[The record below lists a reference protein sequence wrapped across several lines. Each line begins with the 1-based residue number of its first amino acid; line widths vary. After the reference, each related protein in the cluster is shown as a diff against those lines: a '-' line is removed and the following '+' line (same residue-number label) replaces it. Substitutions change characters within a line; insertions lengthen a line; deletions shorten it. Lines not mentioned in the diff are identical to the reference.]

1 MQKRLLY
8 LFRYWITL
16 MAIFIVEKPLFMLYA
31 SNQNGTLS
39 LRDYVDVMYHA
50 LPVDLSCAGY
60 FLVIPLLLII
70 LSIWWNNLPLRA
82 IMRVYNIVLAI
93 ALALAFVSDAAL
105 YPFWGFKLDSSV
117 FFYLK
122 SPQEAMASV
131 SIWFVL
137 VAVLLIS
144 LLVWVITKLLNSTYC
159 KLNKVKRLFPVTM
172 FFVLLIAP
180 LFLSMRGGLKESTMN
195 IGKVYYSTN
204 QFLNHSAVN
213 PVFSVLS
220 SISKSDDYSQ
230 QYNYFEEQ
238 ERALL
243 FNGLYSTTDSD
254 TPKLLKTSCPN
265 ILIILMEGFGGDFLS
280 SISGLQNVAPNL
292 DSLATQ
298 GVFFS
303 NCYAGSFRT
312 DRGIVCA
319 LNGHPGLP
327 SESIMKM
334 PNKSRNLPSLAK
346 KFVEMGYST
355 DFFYGGDINFTNMK
369 SYLWS
374 NGYQSITA
382 DTDFSAAERQ
392 TNAWGVNDDI
402 TFSALLEKLKNSE
415 DSLWHTTFLT
425 LSSHEPFQV
434 PSNRFEDDIC
444 NSFAYTD
451 SCIGALLDSL
461 KQTALWEDL
470 LLVLMPDHGFCYPR
484 TGFKSAPHVHH
495 IPVIWIGGAVKQPV
509 KIDKLMN
516 QTDVAATLLAQM
528 DIDHSDFLFSRN
540 VLSEQYKD
548 QFAFYTFV
556 DGFCYIDSTGATL
569 YDNAAGKVL
578 ENMGNGTVE
587 QNLNREN
594 RGKAILQTLY
604 DDLEAR

>member
-1 MQKRLLY
+1 
-8 LFRYWITL
+8 

-31 SNQNGTLS
+31 SGQKGTLS

-50 LPVDLSCAGY
+50 LPVDLSCAAY
-60 FLVIPLLLII
+60 FLIIPLLLII
-70 LSIWWNNLPLRA
+70 VSIWWNNLPLRN

-131 SIWFVL
+131 SVWFVL

-144 LLVWVITKLLNSTYC
+144 LLVWIITKLLNNTYC
-159 KLNKVKRLFPVTM
+159 KPNKVKRVFPVTLL
-172 FFVLLIAP
+172 FVLLMAP

-230 QYNYFEEQ
+230 QYNYFDEH
-238 ERALL
+238 ERELL

-254 TPKLLKTSCPN
+254 TPKLLNTERPN
-265 ILIILMEGFGGDFLS
+265 LLIILMEGFGGDFLS
-280 SISGLQNVAPNL
+280 SISGLQDVAPNL
-292 DSLATQ
+292 DSLAAQ

-355 DFFYGGDINFTNMK
+355 DFFYGGDINFTNMQ

-402 TFSALLEKLKNSE
+402 TFSALLEKLKHRE

-425 LSSHEPFQV
+425 LSSHEPFKV

-451 SCIGALLDSL
+451 SCIGAFVDSL
-461 KQTALWEDL
+461 KQTALWENT

-484 TGFKSAPHVHH
+484 TGFKSAPHAHH
-495 IPVIWIGGAVKQPV
+495 IPVIWTGGAVKQPV

-569 YDNAAGKVL
+569 YDNAAGKVQ
-578 ENMGNGTVE
+578 ENMGNGTAE

-604 DDLEAR
+604 DDLDAR

>member
-70 LSIWWNNLPLRA
+70 LSIWWSNLPLRA

-254 TPKLLKTSCPN
+254 TPKLLKTSRPN

-280 SISGLQNVAPNL
+280 SISGLQDVAPNL

-355 DFFYGGDINFTNMK
+355 DFFYGGDINFTNMQ

-451 SCIGALLDSL
+451 SCIGAFVDSL

>member
-1 MQKRLLY
+1 MYKRLLY

-31 SNQNGTLS
+31 SNQKGTLS
-39 LRDYVDVMYHA
+39 LRDYLDVMYHA

-60 FLVIPLLLII
+60 FVVIPLLLII
-70 LSIWWNNLPLRA
+70 VSIWWNNFPLRA
-82 IMRVYNIVLAI
+82 IMRFYNIVLAI

-144 LLVWVITKLLNSTYC
+144 LLVWVITKLLNNTYC
-159 KLNKVKRLFPVTM
+159 KPNKVVRVVPVTL
-172 FFVLLIAP
+172 FFVLLMAP

-230 QYNYFEEQ
+230 QYNYFAEEK
-238 ERALL
+238 RAELADSL
-243 FNGLYSTTDSD
+243 FNVSDSETLQLLNTDR
-254 TPKLLKTSCPN
+254 PN
-265 ILIILMEGFGGDFLS
+265 ILIVLMEGFGGDFLS
-280 SISGLQNVAPNL
+280 SISGLQDVAPNL
-292 DSLATQ
+292 DSLAMQ

-355 DFFYGGDINFTNMK
+355 DFFYGGDINFTNMQ

-402 TFSALLEKLKNSE
+402 TFSALLEKLKHRE

-451 SCIGALLDSL
+451 SCIGAFVDSL
-461 KQTALWEDL
+461 KQTALWENT

-495 IPVIWIGGAVKQPV
+495 IPVIWTGGAVKQPI

-516 QTDVAATLLAQM
+516 QADVAATLLAQM
-528 DIDHSDFLFSRN
+528 NIDHSDFLFSRN
-540 VLSEQYKD
+540 VLSDGYD
-548 QFAFYTFV
+548 DRFAFYTFV
-556 DGFCYIDSTGATL
+556 NGFCYIDSTGTTI
-569 YDNAAGKVL
+569 YDHTSGKVMQ
-578 ENMGNGTVE
+578 NIGGNE
-587 QNLNREN
+587 QTAVRREE

-604 DDLEAR
+604 DDLDAR

>member
-1 MQKRLLY
+1 MYKRLLY

-31 SNQNGTLS
+31 SNQKGTLS
-39 LRDYVDVMYHA
+39 LRDYLDVMCHA
-50 LPVDLSCAGY
+50 LPIDLSCAGY
-60 FLVIPLLLII
+60 FVVIPLLLII
-70 LSIWWNNLPLRA
+70 VSIWWNNFPLRA
-82 IMRVYNIVLAI
+82 IMRFYNIVLAI

-144 LLVWVITKLLNSTYC
+144 LLVWVITKLLNNTYC
-159 KLNKVKRLFPVTM
+159 KPNKVVRVVPVTL
-172 FFVLLIAP
+172 FFVLLMAP

-230 QYNYFEEQ
+230 QYNYFTEEK
-238 ERALL
+238 RAELADSL
-243 FNGLYSTTDSD
+243 FNVSDSETLQLLNTDR
-254 TPKLLKTSCPN
+254 PN
-265 ILIILMEGFGGDFLS
+265 ILIVLMEGFGGDFLS
-280 SISGLQNVAPNL
+280 SISGLQDVAPNL
-292 DSLATQ
+292 DSLAMQ

-355 DFFYGGDINFTNMK
+355 DFFYGGDINFTNMQ

-402 TFSALLEKLKNSE
+402 TFSALLEKLKHRE

-451 SCIGALLDSL
+451 SCIGAFVDSL
-461 KQTALWEDL
+461 KQTALWENT

-495 IPVIWIGGAVKQPV
+495 IPVIWTGGAVKQPI

-516 QTDVAATLLAQM
+516 QADVAATLLAQM
-528 DIDHSDFLFSRN
+528 NIDHSDFLFSRN
-540 VLSEQYKD
+540 VLSDGYD
-548 QFAFYTFV
+548 DRFAFYTFV
-556 DGFCYIDSTGATL
+556 NGFCYIDSTGTTI
-569 YDNAAGKVL
+569 YDHTAGKVMQ
-578 ENMGNGTVE
+578 NIGGNE
-587 QNLNREN
+587 QTAVRREE

-604 DDLEAR
+604 DDLDAR

>member
-31 SNQNGTLS
+31 SGQKGTLS

-50 LPVDLSCAGY
+50 LPVDLSCAAY
-60 FLVIPLLLII
+60 FLIIPLLLII
-70 LSIWWNNLPLRA
+70 VSIWWNNLPLRN
-82 IMRVYNIVLAI
+82 IMRFYNIALAI

-131 SIWFVL
+131 SVWFVL

-144 LLVWVITKLLNSTYC
+144 LLVWIITKLLNNTYC
-159 KLNKVKRLFPVTM
+159 KPNKVKRVFPVTLL
-172 FFVLLIAP
+172 FVLLMAP

-230 QYNYFEEQ
+230 QYNYFDEH
-238 ERALL
+238 EREHL
-243 FNGLYSTTDSD
+243 FNGLYTTTDSD
-254 TPKLLKTSCPN
+254 TPKLLNTERPN
-265 ILIILMEGFGGDFLS
+265 VLIILMEGFGGDFLS
-280 SISGLQNVAPNL
+280 SISGLQDVAPNL
-292 DSLATQ
+292 DSLAAQ

-355 DFFYGGDINFTNMK
+355 DFFYGGDINFTNMQ

-382 DTDFSAAERQ
+382 DTDFSVAERQ

-402 TFSALLEKLKNSE
+402 TFSALLEKLKNRE

-425 LSSHEPFQV
+425 LSSHEPFKV

-451 SCIGALLDSL
+451 SCIGAFVDSL
-461 KQTALWEDL
+461 KQTALWENT

-484 TGFKSAPHVHH
+484 TGFKSAPHAHH
-495 IPVIWIGGAVKQPV
+495 IPVIWTGGAVKQPV

-516 QTDVAATLLAQM
+516 QTDMAATLLAQM
-528 DIDHSDFLFSRN
+528 KIDFSDFLFSRN
-540 VLSEQYKD
+540 VLSEQYND

-569 YDNAAGKVL
+569 YDNAAGKVQ
-578 ENMGNGTVE
+578 ENMGNGTAE

-604 DDLEAR
+604 DDLDAR

>member
-31 SNQNGTLS
+31 SGQKGTLS

-50 LPVDLSCAGY
+50 LPVDLSCAAY
-60 FLVIPLLLII
+60 FLIIPLLLII
-70 LSIWWNNLPLRA
+70 VSIWWNNLPLRN
-82 IMRVYNIVLAI
+82 IMRFYNIALAI

-131 SIWFVL
+131 SVWFVL

-144 LLVWVITKLLNSTYC
+144 LLVWIITKLLNNTYC
-159 KLNKVKRLFPVTM
+159 KPNKVKRVFPVTLL
-172 FFVLLIAP
+172 FVLLMAP

-230 QYNYFEEQ
+230 QYNYFDEQ
-238 ERALL
+238 ERELL
-243 FNGLYSTTDSD
+243 FNGLYSTTGSD
-254 TPKLLKTSCPN
+254 TPKLLNTERPN
-265 ILIILMEGFGGDFLS
+265 VLIILMEGFGGDFLS
-280 SISGLQNVAPNL
+280 SISGLQDVAPNL
-292 DSLATQ
+292 DSLAAQ

-355 DFFYGGDINFTNMK
+355 DFFYGGDINFTNMQ

-382 DTDFSAAERQ
+382 DTDFSVAERQ

-402 TFSALLEKLKNSE
+402 TFSALLEKLKNRE

-425 LSSHEPFQV
+425 LSSHEPFKV

-451 SCIGALLDSL
+451 SCIGAFVDSL
-461 KQTALWEDL
+461 KQTALWENT

-484 TGFKSAPHVHH
+484 TGFKSAPHAHH
-495 IPVIWIGGAVKQPV
+495 IPVIWTGGAVKQPV

-516 QTDVAATLLAQM
+516 QTDMAATLLAQM
-528 DIDHSDFLFSRN
+528 KIDFSDFLFSRN
-540 VLSEQYKD
+540 VLSEQYND

-569 YDNAAGKVL
+569 YDNAAGKVQ

-604 DDLEAR
+604 DDLDAR

>member
-1 MQKRLLY
+1 MYKRLLY

-31 SNQNGTLS
+31 SNQKGTLS
-39 LRDYVDVMYHA
+39 LRDYLDVMYHA

-60 FLVIPLLLII
+60 FVVIPLLLII
-70 LSIWWNNLPLRA
+70 VSIWWNNFPLRA
-82 IMRVYNIVLAI
+82 IMRFYNIVLAI

-144 LLVWVITKLLNSTYC
+144 LLVWVITKLLNNTYC
-159 KLNKVKRLFPVTM
+159 KPNKVVRVVPVTL
-172 FFVLLIAP
+172 FFVLLMAP

-220 SISKSDDYSQ
+220 SISKSDDFSE
-230 QYNYFEEQ
+230 QYNYFAEEK
-238 ERALL
+238 RAELADSL
-243 FNGLYSTTDSD
+243 FNVSDSETLQLLNTDR
-254 TPKLLKTSCPN
+254 PN
-265 ILIILMEGFGGDFLS
+265 ILIVLMEGFGGDFLS
-280 SISGLQNVAPNL
+280 SISGLQDVAPNL
-292 DSLATQ
+292 DSLAMQ

-327 SESIMKM
+327 SESIKKM

-355 DFFYGGDINFTNMK
+355 DFFYGGDINFTNMQ

-402 TFSALLEKLKNSE
+402 TFSALLEKLKHRE

-451 SCIGALLDSL
+451 SCIGAFVDSL
-461 KQTALWEDL
+461 KQTALWENT

-495 IPVIWIGGAVKQPV
+495 IPVIWTGGAVKQPI

-516 QTDVAATLLAQM
+516 QADVAATLLAQM
-528 DIDHSDFLFSRN
+528 NIDHSDFLFSRN
-540 VLSEQYKD
+540 VLSDGYD
-548 QFAFYTFV
+548 DRFAFYTFV
-556 DGFCYIDSTGATL
+556 NGFCYIDSTGTTI
-569 YDNAAGKVL
+569 YDHTAGKVMQ
-578 ENMGNGTVE
+578 NIGGNE
-587 QNLNREN
+587 QTAVRREE

-604 DDLEAR
+604 DDLDAR

>member
-131 SIWFVL
+131 SVWFVL

-144 LLVWVITKLLNSTYC
+144 LLVWVITKLLNRTYC

-254 TPKLLKTSCPN
+254 TPKLLKTSRPN
-265 ILIILMEGFGGDFLS
+265 LLIILMEGFGGDFLS
-280 SISGLQNVAPNL
+280 SISGLQDVAPNL

-355 DFFYGGDINFTNMK
+355 DFFYGGDINFTNMQ

-402 TFSALLEKLKNSE
+402 TFSALLEKLKNCE

-451 SCIGALLDSL
+451 SCIGAFVDSL

-495 IPVIWIGGAVKQPV
+495 IPVIWTGGAVKQPV

-569 YDNAAGKVL
+569 YDNAAGKVM

>member
-1 MQKRLLY
+1 M
-8 LFRYWITL
+8 
-16 MAIFIVEKPLFMLYA
+16 
-31 SNQNGTLS
+31 
-39 LRDYVDVMYHA
+39 
-50 LPVDLSCAGY
+50 
-60 FLVIPLLLII
+60 
-70 LSIWWNNLPLRA
+70 
-82 IMRVYNIVLAI
+82 
-93 ALALAFVSDAAL
+93 
-105 YPFWGFKLDSSV
+105 
-117 FFYLK
+117 
-122 SPQEAMASV
+122 
-131 SIWFVL
+131 
-137 VAVLLIS
+137 
-144 LLVWVITKLLNSTYC
+144 
-159 KLNKVKRLFPVTM
+159 
-172 FFVLLIAP
+172 AP

-230 QYNYFEEQ
+230 QYNYFDEH
-238 ERALL
+238 EREHL
-243 FNGLYSTTDSD
+243 FNGLYTTTDSD
-254 TPKLLKTSCPN
+254 TPKLLNTERPN
-265 ILIILMEGFGGDFLS
+265 VLIILMEGFGGDFLS
-280 SISGLQNVAPNL
+280 SISGLQDVAPNL
-292 DSLATQ
+292 DSLAAQ

-355 DFFYGGDINFTNMK
+355 DFFYGGDINFTNMQ

-382 DTDFSAAERQ
+382 DTDFSVAERQ

-402 TFSALLEKLKNSE
+402 TFSALLEKLKNRE

-425 LSSHEPFQV
+425 LSSHEPFKV

-451 SCIGALLDSL
+451 SCIGAFVDSL
-461 KQTALWEDL
+461 KQTALWENT

-484 TGFKSAPHVHH
+484 TGFKSAPHAHH
-495 IPVIWIGGAVKQPV
+495 IPVIWTGGAVKQPV

-516 QTDVAATLLAQM
+516 QTDMAATLLAQM
-528 DIDHSDFLFSRN
+528 KIDFSDFLFSRN
-540 VLSEQYKD
+540 VLSEQYND

-569 YDNAAGKVL
+569 YDNAAGKVQ
-578 ENMGNGTVE
+578 ENMGNGTAE
-587 QNLNREN
+587 QNLNRES

-604 DDLEAR
+604 DDLDAR

>member
-31 SNQNGTLS
+31 SGQKGTLS

-50 LPVDLSCAGY
+50 LPVDLSCAAY
-60 FLVIPLLLII
+60 FLIIPLLLII
-70 LSIWWNNLPLRA
+70 VSIWWNNLPLRN
-82 IMRVYNIVLAI
+82 IMRFYNIALAI

-131 SIWFVL
+131 SVWFVL

-144 LLVWVITKLLNSTYC
+144 LLVWIITKLLNNTYC
-159 KLNKVKRLFPVTM
+159 KPNKVKRVFPVTLL
-172 FFVLLIAP
+172 FVLLMAP

-230 QYNYFEEQ
+230 QYNYFDEQ
-238 ERALL
+238 ERELL
-243 FNGLYSTTDSD
+243 FNGLYSTTGSD
-254 TPKLLKTSCPN
+254 TPILLNTERPN
-265 ILIILMEGFGGDFLS
+265 VLIILMEGFGGDFLS
-280 SISGLQNVAPNL
+280 SISGLQDVAPNL
-292 DSLATQ
+292 DSLAAQ

-355 DFFYGGDINFTNMK
+355 DFFYGGDINFTNMQ

-382 DTDFSAAERQ
+382 DTDFSVAERQ

-402 TFSALLEKLKNSE
+402 TFSALLEKLKNRE

-425 LSSHEPFQV
+425 LSSHEPFKV

-451 SCIGALLDSL
+451 SCIGAFVDSL
-461 KQTALWEDL
+461 KQTALWENT

-484 TGFKSAPHVHH
+484 TGFKSAPHAHH
-495 IPVIWIGGAVKQPV
+495 IPVIWTGGAVKQPV

-516 QTDVAATLLAQM
+516 QTDMAATLLAQM
-528 DIDHSDFLFSRN
+528 KIDFSDFLFSRN
-540 VLSEQYKD
+540 VLSEQYND

-569 YDNAAGKVL
+569 YDNAAGKVQ
-578 ENMGNGTVE
+578 ENMGNGTAE

-604 DDLEAR
+604 DDLDAR

>member
-1 MQKRLLY
+1 MYKRLLY

-31 SNQNGTLS
+31 SNQKGTLS
-39 LRDYVDVMYHA
+39 LRDYLDVMYHA

-60 FLVIPLLLII
+60 FVVIPLLLII
-70 LSIWWNNLPLRA
+70 VSIWWNNFPLRA
-82 IMRVYNIVLAI
+82 IMRFYNIVLAI

-144 LLVWVITKLLNSTYC
+144 LLVWVITKLLNNTYC
-159 KLNKVKRLFPVTM
+159 KPNKVVRVVPVTL
-172 FFVLLIAP
+172 FFVLLMAP

-220 SISKSDDYSQ
+220 SISKSDDFSE
-230 QYNYFEEQ
+230 QYNYFAEEK
-238 ERALL
+238 RAELADSL
-243 FNGLYSTTDSD
+243 FNVSDSETLQLLNTDR
-254 TPKLLKTSCPN
+254 PN
-265 ILIILMEGFGGDFLS
+265 ILIVLMEGFGGDFLS
-280 SISGLQNVAPNL
+280 SISGLQDVAPNL
-292 DSLATQ
+292 DSLAMQ

-355 DFFYGGDINFTNMK
+355 DFFYGGDINFTNMQ

-402 TFSALLEKLKNSE
+402 TFSALLEKLKHRE

-451 SCIGALLDSL
+451 SCIGAFVDSL
-461 KQTALWEDL
+461 KQTALWENT

-495 IPVIWIGGAVKQPV
+495 IPVIWTGGAVKQPI

-528 DIDHSDFLFSRN
+528 NIDHSDFLFSRN
-540 VLSEQYKD
+540 VLSDGYD
-548 QFAFYTFV
+548 DRFAFYTFV
-556 DGFCYIDSTGATL
+556 NGFCYIDSTGTTI
-569 YDNAAGKVL
+569 YDHTSGKVMQ
-578 ENMGNGTVE
+578 NIGGNE
-587 QNLNREN
+587 QTAVRREE

-604 DDLEAR
+604 DDLDAR

>member
-1 MQKRLLY
+1 
-8 LFRYWITL
+8 

-238 ERALL
+238 ERSLL

-254 TPKLLKTSCPN
+254 TPKLLKTSRPN
-265 ILIILMEGFGGDFLS
+265 VLIILMEGFGGDFLS
-280 SISGLQNVAPNL
+280 SISGLQDVAPNL
-292 DSLATQ
+292 DSLAAQ

-355 DFFYGGDINFTNMK
+355 DFFYGGDINFTNMQ

-451 SCIGALLDSL
+451 SCIGAFVDSL

-495 IPVIWIGGAVKQPV
+495 IPVIWTGGAVKQPV

-556 DGFCYIDSTGATL
+556 DGFCYIDSTGAIL

>member
-50 LPVDLSCAGY
+50 LPVDLSCAAY

-131 SIWFVL
+131 SVWFVL

-254 TPKLLKTSCPN
+254 TPKLLKTSRPN
-265 ILIILMEGFGGDFLS
+265 VLIILMEGFGGDFLS
-280 SISGLQNVAPNL
+280 SISGLQDVAPNL

-355 DFFYGGDINFTNMK
+355 DFFYGGDINFTNMQ

-451 SCIGALLDSL
+451 SCIGAFVDSL
-461 KQTALWEDL
+461 KETALWEDL

-495 IPVIWIGGAVKQPV
+495 IPVIWTGGAVKQPV

>member
-1 MQKRLLY
+1 
-8 LFRYWITL
+8 

-39 LRDYVDVMYHA
+39 LCDYVDVMYHA

-93 ALALAFVSDAAL
+93 ALALAFVSDAVL

-131 SIWFVL
+131 SVWFVL

-159 KLNKVKRLFPVTM
+159 KLNKVKRLFPVTL

-254 TPKLLKTSCPN
+254 TPRLLKTSRPN
-265 ILIILMEGFGGDFLS
+265 LLIILMEGFGGDFLS
-280 SISGLQNVAPNL
+280 SISGLQDVAPNL

-355 DFFYGGDINFTNMK
+355 DFFYGGDINFTNMQ

-402 TFSALLEKLKNSE
+402 TFSALLEKLKHRE

-451 SCIGALLDSL
+451 SCIGAFVDSL

-495 IPVIWIGGAVKQPV
+495 IPVIWTGGAVKQPV

>member
-1 MQKRLLY
+1 MYKRLLY

-31 SNQNGTLS
+31 SNQKGTLS
-39 LRDYVDVMYHA
+39 LRDYLDVMYHA

-60 FLVIPLLLII
+60 FVVIPLLLII
-70 LSIWWNNLPLRA
+70 LSIWWNNFPLRA
-82 IMRVYNIVLAI
+82 IMRFYNIVLAI

-159 KLNKVKRLFPVTM
+159 KLNKVKRLFPVTL
-172 FFVLLIAP
+172 FFVLLMAP

-220 SISKSDDYSQ
+220 SISKSDDFSQ
-230 QYNYFEEQ
+230 QYNYFAEEK
-238 ERALL
+238 RAELADSL
-243 FNGLYSTTDSD
+243 FNVSDSETLQLLNTDR
-254 TPKLLKTSCPN
+254 PN
-265 ILIILMEGFGGDFLS
+265 ILIVLMEGFGGDFLS
-280 SISGLQNVAPNL
+280 SISGLQDVAPNL
-292 DSLATQ
+292 DSLAMQ

-355 DFFYGGDINFTNMK
+355 DFFYGGDINFTNMQ

-402 TFSALLEKLKNSE
+402 TFSALLEKLKHRE

-451 SCIGALLDSL
+451 SCIGAFVDSL
-461 KQTALWEDL
+461 KQTALWENT

-495 IPVIWIGGAVKQPV
+495 IPVIWTGGAVKQPI

-528 DIDHSDFLFSRN
+528 NIDHSDFLFSRN
-540 VLSEQYKD
+540 VLSDGYD
-548 QFAFYTFV
+548 DRFAFYTFV
-556 DGFCYIDSTGATL
+556 NGFCYIDSTGTTI
-569 YDNAAGKVL
+569 YDHTAGKVMQ
-578 ENMGNGTVE
+578 NIGGNE
-587 QNLNREN
+587 QTAVRREE

-604 DDLEAR
+604 DDLDAR

>member
-1 MQKRLLY
+1 MYKRLLY

-31 SNQNGTLS
+31 SNQKGTLS
-39 LRDYVDVMYHA
+39 LRDYLDVMYHA

-60 FLVIPLLLII
+60 FVVIPLLLII
-70 LSIWWNNLPLRA
+70 VSIWWNNFPLRA
-82 IMRVYNIVLAI
+82 IMRFYNIVLAI

-144 LLVWVITKLLNSTYC
+144 LLVWVITKLLNNTYC
-159 KLNKVKRLFPVTM
+159 KPNKVVRVVPVTL
-172 FFVLLIAP
+172 FFVLLMAP

-220 SISKSDDYSQ
+220 SISKSDDFSQ
-230 QYNYFEEQ
+230 QYNYFAEEK
-238 ERALL
+238 RAELADSL
-243 FNGLYSTTDSD
+243 FNVSDSETLQLLNTDR
-254 TPKLLKTSCPN
+254 PN
-265 ILIILMEGFGGDFLS
+265 ILIVLMEGFGGDFLS
-280 SISGLQNVAPNL
+280 SISGLQDVAPNL
-292 DSLATQ
+292 DSLAMQ

-355 DFFYGGDINFTNMK
+355 DFFYGGDINFTNMQ

-382 DTDFSAAERQ
+382 DTDFSVAERQ

-402 TFSALLEKLKNSE
+402 TFSALLEKLKHRE

-451 SCIGALLDSL
+451 SCIGAFVDSL
-461 KQTALWEDL
+461 KQTALWENT

-495 IPVIWIGGAVKQPV
+495 IPVIWTGGAVKQPI

-528 DIDHSDFLFSRN
+528 NIDHSDFLFSRN
-540 VLSEQYKD
+540 VLSDGYD
-548 QFAFYTFV
+548 DRFAFYTFV
-556 DGFCYIDSTGATL
+556 NGFCYIDSTGTTI
-569 YDNAAGKVL
+569 YDHTAGKVMQ
-578 ENMGNGTVE
+578 NIGGNE
-587 QNLNREN
+587 QTAVRREE

-604 DDLEAR
+604 DDLDAR

>member
-1 MQKRLLY
+1 MAKRI
-8 LFRYWITL
+8 LFLVRYWLLL
-16 MAIFIVEKPLFMLYA
+16 MLLFMVEKPLFMLYA
-31 SNQNGTLS
+31 NSERGAYS
-39 LRDYVDVMYHA
+39 VKDYLDVMFHA
-50 LPVDLSCAGY
+50 LPVDISMTGCFLVFPMLVTVLSVWWKKIPIRTIMAGY
-60 FLVIPLLLII
+60 NML
-70 LSIWWNNLPLRA
+70 
-82 IMRVYNIVLAI
+82 
-93 ALALAFVSDAAL
+93 LALAFSLAFVGDTAL
-105 YPFWGFKLDSSV
+105 YPFWGFKLDASV

-131 SIWFVL
+131 SMLFVI
-137 VAVLLIS
+137 AGVLLIILFS
-144 LLVWVITKLLNSTYC
+144 VGIYRLLNGVS
-159 KLNKVKRLFPVTM
+159 LAFSPVKRPVSATLL
-172 FFVLLIAP
+172 FVLLFAP
-180 LFLSMRGGLKESTMN
+180 LFISVRGGLKESTMN

-213 PVFSVLS
+213 PLFSLLS
-220 SISKSDDYSQ
+220 SMSKSGDFSE
-230 QYNYFEEQ
+230 QYNYFAEEK
-238 ERALL
+238 RAELADSL
-243 FNGLYSTTDSD
+243 FNVSDSETLQLLNTDR
-254 TPKLLKTSCPN
+254 PN
-265 ILIILMEGFGGDFLS
+265 ILIVLMEGFGGDFLS
-280 SISGLQNVAPNL
+280 SISGLQDVAPNL

-355 DFFYGGDINFTNMK
+355 DFFYGGDINFTNMQ

-402 TFSALLEKLKNSE
+402 TFSALLEKLKHRE

-451 SCIGALLDSL
+451 SCIGAFVDSL
-461 KQTALWEDL
+461 KQTALWENT

-495 IPVIWIGGAVKQPV
+495 IPVIWTGGAVKQPV

-528 DIDHSDFLFSRN
+528 NIDHSDFLFSRN
-540 VLSEQYKD
+540 VLSDGYD
-548 QFAFYTFV
+548 DRFAFYTFV
-556 DGFCYIDSTGATL
+556 NGFCYIDSTGTTI
-569 YDNAAGKVL
+569 YDHTAGKVMQ
-578 ENMGNGTVE
+578 NIGGNE
-587 QNLNREN
+587 QTAVRREE

-604 DDLEAR
+604 DDLDAR

>member
-1 MQKRLLY
+1 
-8 LFRYWITL
+8 
-16 MAIFIVEKPLFMLYA
+16 MLYA
-31 SNQNGTLS
+31 SNQKGTLS
-39 LRDYVDVMYHA
+39 LRDYLDVMYHA

-60 FLVIPLLLII
+60 FVVIPLLLII
-70 LSIWWNNLPLRA
+70 VSIWWNNFPLRA
-82 IMRVYNIVLAI
+82 IMRFYNIVLAI

-144 LLVWVITKLLNSTYC
+144 LLVWVITKLLNNTYC
-159 KLNKVKRLFPVTM
+159 KPNKVVRVVPVTL
-172 FFVLLIAP
+172 FFVLLMAP

-220 SISKSDDYSQ
+220 SISKSDDFSE
-230 QYNYFEEQ
+230 QYNYFAEEK
-238 ERALL
+238 RAELADSL
-243 FNGLYSTTDSD
+243 FNVSDSETLQLLNTDR
-254 TPKLLKTSCPN
+254 PN
-265 ILIILMEGFGGDFLS
+265 ILIVLMEGFGGDFLS
-280 SISGLQNVAPNL
+280 SISGLQDVAPNL
-292 DSLATQ
+292 DSLAMQ

-355 DFFYGGDINFTNMK
+355 DFFYGGDINFTNMQ

-402 TFSALLEKLKNSE
+402 TFSALLEKLKHRE

-451 SCIGALLDSL
+451 SCIGAFVDSL
-461 KQTALWEDL
+461 KQTALWENT

-495 IPVIWIGGAVKQPV
+495 IPVIWTGGAVKQPI

-528 DIDHSDFLFSRN
+528 NIDHSDFLFSRN
-540 VLSEQYKD
+540 VLSDGYD
-548 QFAFYTFV
+548 DRFAFYTFV
-556 DGFCYIDSTGATL
+556 NGFCYIDSTGTTI
-569 YDNAAGKVL
+569 YDHTAGKVMQ
-578 ENMGNGTVE
+578 NIGGNE
-587 QNLNREN
+587 QTAVRREE

-604 DDLEAR
+604 DDLDAR

>member
-70 LSIWWNNLPLRA
+70 LSIWWSNLPLRA

-131 SIWFVL
+131 SVWFVL

-355 DFFYGGDINFTNMK
+355 DFFYGGDINFTNMQ

-451 SCIGALLDSL
+451 SCIGAFVDSL

-495 IPVIWIGGAVKQPV
+495 IPVIWTGGAVKQPV

>member
-1 MQKRLLY
+1 MYKRLLY

-31 SNQNGTLS
+31 SNQKGTLS
-39 LRDYVDVMYHA
+39 LRDYLDVMYHA

-60 FLVIPLLLII
+60 FVVIPLLLII
-70 LSIWWNNLPLRA
+70 VSIWWNNFPLRA
-82 IMRVYNIVLAI
+82 IMRFYNIVLAI

-144 LLVWVITKLLNSTYC
+144 LLVWVITKLLNNTYC
-159 KLNKVKRLFPVTM
+159 KPNKVVRVVPVTL
-172 FFVLLIAP
+172 FFVLLMAP

-230 QYNYFEEQ
+230 QYNYFAEEK
-238 ERALL
+238 RAELADSL
-243 FNGLYSTTDSD
+243 FNVSDSETLQLLNTDR
-254 TPKLLKTSCPN
+254 PN
-265 ILIILMEGFGGDFLS
+265 ILIVLMEGFGGDFLS
-280 SISGLQNVAPNL
+280 SISGLQDVAPNL
-292 DSLATQ
+292 DSLAMQ

-355 DFFYGGDINFTNMK
+355 DFFYGGDINFTNMQ

-402 TFSALLEKLKNSE
+402 TFSALLEKLKHRE

-451 SCIGALLDSL
+451 SCIGAFVDSL
-461 KQTALWEDL
+461 KQTALWENT

-495 IPVIWIGGAVKQPV
+495 IPVIWTGGAVKQPI

-528 DIDHSDFLFSRN
+528 NIDHSDFLFSRN
-540 VLSEQYKD
+540 VLSDGYD
-548 QFAFYTFV
+548 DRFAFYTFV
-556 DGFCYIDSTGATL
+556 NGFCYIDSTGTTI
-569 YDNAAGKVL
+569 YDHTAGKVMQ
-578 ENMGNGTVE
+578 NIGGNE
-587 QNLNREN
+587 QTAVRREE

-604 DDLEAR
+604 DDLDAR

>member
-254 TPKLLKTSCPN
+254 TPKLLKTSRPN
-265 ILIILMEGFGGDFLS
+265 LLIILMEGFGGDFLS

-355 DFFYGGDINFTNMK
+355 DFFYGGDINFTNMQ

-451 SCIGALLDSL
+451 SCIGAFVDSL

-495 IPVIWIGGAVKQPV
+495 IPVIWTGGAVKQPV

-540 VLSEQYKD
+540 VLCEQYKD

>member
-131 SIWFVL
+131 SVWFVL

-243 FNGLYSTTDSD
+243 FNGLYSTTDLD
-254 TPKLLKTSCPN
+254 TPKLLKTSRPN

-280 SISGLQNVAPNL
+280 SISGLQDVAPNL

-355 DFFYGGDINFTNMK
+355 DFFYGGDINFTNMQ

-451 SCIGALLDSL
+451 SCIGAFVDSL

-495 IPVIWIGGAVKQPV
+495 IPVIWTGGAVKQPV

>member
-1 MQKRLLY
+1 MYKRLLY

-31 SNQNGTLS
+31 SNQKGTLS
-39 LRDYVDVMYHA
+39 LRDYLDVIYHA
-50 LPVDLSCAGY
+50 LPIDLSCAGY
-60 FLVIPLLLII
+60 FVVIPLLLII
-70 LSIWWNNLPLRA
+70 VSIWWNNFPLRA
-82 IMRVYNIVLAI
+82 IMRFYNIVLAI

-144 LLVWVITKLLNSTYC
+144 LLVWVITKLLNNTYC
-159 KLNKVKRLFPVTM
+159 KPNKVVRVVPVTL
-172 FFVLLIAP
+172 FFVLLMAP

-220 SISKSDDYSQ
+220 SISKSDDFSE
-230 QYNYFEEQ
+230 QYNYFAEEK
-238 ERALL
+238 RAELADSL
-243 FNGLYSTTDSD
+243 FNVSDSETLQLLNTDR
-254 TPKLLKTSCPN
+254 PN
-265 ILIILMEGFGGDFLS
+265 ILIVLMEGFGGDFLS
-280 SISGLQNVAPNL
+280 SISGLQDVAPNL
-292 DSLATQ
+292 DSLAMQ

-319 LNGHPGLP
+319 LNGQPGLP

-355 DFFYGGDINFTNMK
+355 DFFYGGDINFTNMQ

-402 TFSALLEKLKNSE
+402 TFSALLEKLKHRE

-451 SCIGALLDSL
+451 SCIGAFVDSL
-461 KQTALWEDL
+461 KQTALWENT

-495 IPVIWIGGAVKQPV
+495 IPVIWTGGAVKQPI

-528 DIDHSDFLFSRN
+528 NIDHSDFLFSRN
-540 VLSEQYKD
+540 VLSDGYD
-548 QFAFYTFV
+548 DRFAFYTFV
-556 DGFCYIDSTGATL
+556 NGFCYIDSTGTTI
-569 YDNAAGKVL
+569 YDHTAGKVMQ
-578 ENMGNGTVE
+578 NIGGNE
-587 QNLNREN
+587 QTAVRREE

-604 DDLEAR
+604 DDLDAR

>member
-70 LSIWWNNLPLRA
+70 LSIWWSNLPLRA

-131 SIWFVL
+131 SVWFVL

-243 FNGLYSTTDSD
+243 FNGLYSTTDLD
-254 TPKLLKTSCPN
+254 TPKLLKTSRPN

-280 SISGLQNVAPNL
+280 SISGLQDVAPNL

-355 DFFYGGDINFTNMK
+355 DFFYGGDINFTNMQ

-451 SCIGALLDSL
+451 SCIGAFVDSL

-495 IPVIWIGGAVKQPV
+495 IPVIWTGGAVKQPV

>member
-1 MQKRLLY
+1 MYKRLLY

-31 SNQNGTLS
+31 SNQKGTLS
-39 LRDYVDVMYHA
+39 LRDYLDVMYHA

-60 FLVIPLLLII
+60 FVVIPLLLII
-70 LSIWWNNLPLRA
+70 VSIWWNNFPLRA
-82 IMRVYNIVLAI
+82 IMRFYNIVLAI

-159 KLNKVKRLFPVTM
+159 KPNKVVRVVPVTL
-172 FFVLLIAP
+172 FFVLLMAP

-230 QYNYFEEQ
+230 QYNYFAEEK
-238 ERALL
+238 RAELADSL
-243 FNGLYSTTDSD
+243 FNVSDSETLQLLNTDR
-254 TPKLLKTSCPN
+254 PN
-265 ILIILMEGFGGDFLS
+265 ILIVLMEGFGGDFLS
-280 SISGLQNVAPNL
+280 SISGLQDVAPNL
-292 DSLATQ
+292 DSLAMQ

-355 DFFYGGDINFTNMK
+355 DFFYGGDINFTNMQ

-402 TFSALLEKLKNSE
+402 TFSALFEKLKNSE

-451 SCIGALLDSL
+451 SCIGAFVDSL

-484 TGFKSAPHVHH
+484 TGFKNAPHVHH
-495 IPVIWIGGAVKQPV
+495 IPVIWTGGAVKQPI

-528 DIDHSDFLFSRN
+528 NIDHSDFLFSRN
-540 VLSEQYKD
+540 VLSDGYD
-548 QFAFYTFV
+548 DRFAFYTFV
-556 DGFCYIDSTGATL
+556 NGFCYIDSTGTTI
-569 YDNAAGKVL
+569 YDHTAGKVMQ
-578 ENMGNGTVE
+578 NIGGNE
-587 QNLNREN
+587 QTAVRREE

-604 DDLEAR
+604 DDLDAR

>member
-1 MQKRLLY
+1 MYKRLLY

-31 SNQNGTLS
+31 SNQKGTLS
-39 LRDYVDVMYHA
+39 LRDYLDVMYHA

-60 FLVIPLLLII
+60 FVVIPLLLII
-70 LSIWWNNLPLRA
+70 VSIWWNNFPLRA
-82 IMRVYNIVLAI
+82 IMRFYNIVLAI

-144 LLVWVITKLLNSTYC
+144 LLVWVITKLLNNTYC
-159 KLNKVKRLFPVTM
+159 KPNKVVRVVPVTL
-172 FFVLLIAP
+172 FFVLLMAP

-220 SISKSDDYSQ
+220 SISKSDDFSQ
-230 QYNYFEEQ
+230 QYNYFAEEK
-238 ERALL
+238 RAELADSL
-243 FNGLYSTTDSD
+243 FNVSDSETLQLLNTDR
-254 TPKLLKTSCPN
+254 PN
-265 ILIILMEGFGGDFLS
+265 ILIVLMEGFGGDFLS
-280 SISGLQNVAPNL
+280 SISGLQDVAPNL
-292 DSLATQ
+292 DSLAMQ

-355 DFFYGGDINFTNMK
+355 DFFYGGDINFTNMQ

-402 TFSALLEKLKNSE
+402 TFSALLEKLKHRE

-451 SCIGALLDSL
+451 SCIGAFVDSL
-461 KQTALWEDL
+461 KQTALWENT

-495 IPVIWIGGAVKQPV
+495 IPVIWTGGAVKQPI

-528 DIDHSDFLFSRN
+528 NIDHSDFLFSRN
-540 VLSEQYKD
+540 VLSDGYD
-548 QFAFYTFV
+548 DRFAFYTFV
-556 DGFCYIDSTGATL
+556 NGFCYIDSTGTTI
-569 YDNAAGKVL
+569 YDHTAGKVMQ
-578 ENMGNGTVE
+578 NIGGNE
-587 QNLNREN
+587 QTAVRREE

-604 DDLEAR
+604 DDLDAR

>member
-1 MQKRLLY
+1 MYKRLLY

-31 SNQNGTLS
+31 SNQKGTLS
-39 LRDYVDVMYHA
+39 LRDYLDVMYHA

-60 FLVIPLLLII
+60 FVVIPLLLII
-70 LSIWWNNLPLRA
+70 VSIWWNNFPLRA
-82 IMRVYNIVLAI
+82 IMRFYNIVLAI

-144 LLVWVITKLLNSTYC
+144 LLVWVITKLLNNTYC
-159 KLNKVKRLFPVTM
+159 KPNKVVRVVPVTL
-172 FFVLLIAP
+172 FFVLLMAP

-230 QYNYFEEQ
+230 QYNYFAEEK
-238 ERALL
+238 RAELADSL
-243 FNGLYSTTDSD
+243 FNVSDSETLQLLNTDR
-254 TPKLLKTSCPN
+254 PN
-265 ILIILMEGFGGDFLS
+265 ILIVLMEGFGGDFLS
-280 SISGLQNVAPNL
+280 SISGLQDVAPNL
-292 DSLATQ
+292 DSLAMQ

-334 PNKSRNLPSLAK
+334 PNKSRNLPSLAQ

-355 DFFYGGDINFTNMK
+355 DFFYGGDINFTNMQ

-402 TFSALLEKLKNSE
+402 TFSALLEKLKHRE

-451 SCIGALLDSL
+451 SCIGAFVDSL
-461 KQTALWEDL
+461 KQTALWENT

-495 IPVIWIGGAVKQPV
+495 IPVIWTGGAVKQPI

-528 DIDHSDFLFSRN
+528 NIDHSDFLFSRN
-540 VLSEQYKD
+540 VLSDGYD
-548 QFAFYTFV
+548 DRFAFYTFV
-556 DGFCYIDSTGATL
+556 NGFCYIDSTGTTI
-569 YDNAAGKVL
+569 YDHTAGKVMQ
-578 ENMGNGTVE
+578 NIGGNE
-587 QNLNREN
+587 QTAVRREE

-604 DDLEAR
+604 DDLDAR

>member
-1 MQKRLLY
+1 
-8 LFRYWITL
+8 

-93 ALALAFVSDAAL
+93 TLALAFVSDAAL

-137 VAVLLIS
+137 VAVMLIS
-144 LLVWVITKLLNSTYC
+144 LLVWVITKLLNNTYC

-172 FFVLLIAP
+172 FFVLLMAP

-220 SISKSDDYSQ
+220 SMSKSGDFSE
-230 QYNYFEEQ
+230 QYNYFAEEK
-238 ERALL
+238 RAELADSL
-243 FNGLYSTTDSD
+243 FNVSDSETLQLLNTDR
-254 TPKLLKTSCPN
+254 PN
-265 ILIILMEGFGGDFLS
+265 ILIVLMEGFGGDFLS
-280 SISGLQNVAPNL
+280 SISGLQDVAPNL
-292 DSLATQ
+292 DSLAMQ

-355 DFFYGGDINFTNMK
+355 DFFYGGDINFTNMQ

-451 SCIGALLDSL
+451 SCIGAFVDSL

-495 IPVIWIGGAVKQPV
+495 IPVIWTGGAVKQPV

-528 DIDHSDFLFSRN
+528 NIDHSDFLFSRN
-540 VLSEQYKD
+540 VLSDGYD
-548 QFAFYTFV
+548 DRFAFYTFV
-556 DGFCYIDSTGATL
+556 NGFCYIDSTGTTI
-569 YDNAAGKVL
+569 YDHTAGKVMQ
-578 ENMGNGTVE
+578 NIGGNE
-587 QNLNREN
+587 QTAVRREE

-604 DDLEAR
+604 DDLDAR

>member
-1 MQKRLLY
+1 
-8 LFRYWITL
+8 

-31 SNQNGTLS
+31 SGQKGTLS

-50 LPVDLSCAGY
+50 LPVDLSCAAY
-60 FLVIPLLLII
+60 FLIIPLLLII
-70 LSIWWNNLPLRA
+70 VSIWWNNLPLRN

-131 SIWFVL
+131 SVWFVL

-144 LLVWVITKLLNSTYC
+144 LLVWIITKLLNNTYC
-159 KLNKVKRLFPVTM
+159 KPNKVKRLFPVTLL
-172 FFVLLIAP
+172 FVLLMAP

-230 QYNYFEEQ
+230 QYNYFDEH
-238 ERALL
+238 ERELL
-243 FNGLYSTTDSD
+243 FNGLYSTTGSD
-254 TPKLLKTSCPN
+254 TPKLLNTERPN
-265 ILIILMEGFGGDFLS
+265 LLIILMEGFGGDFLS
-280 SISGLQNVAPNL
+280 SISGLQDVAPNL

-355 DFFYGGDINFTNMK
+355 DFFYGGDINFTNMQ

-402 TFSALLEKLKNSE
+402 TFSALLEKLKHRE

-425 LSSHEPFQV
+425 LSSHEPFKV

-451 SCIGALLDSL
+451 SCIGAFVDSL
-461 KQTALWEDL
+461 KQTALWENT

-484 TGFKSAPHVHH
+484 TGFKSAPHAHH
-495 IPVIWIGGAVKQPV
+495 IPVIWTGGAVKQPV

-569 YDNAAGKVL
+569 YDNAAGKVQ
-578 ENMGNGTVE
+578 ENMGNGTAE

-604 DDLEAR
+604 DDLDAR

>member
-31 SNQNGTLS
+31 SGQKGTLS

-50 LPVDLSCAGY
+50 LPVDLSCAAY
-60 FLVIPLLLII
+60 FLIIPLLLII
-70 LSIWWNNLPLRA
+70 VSIWWNNLPLRN
-82 IMRVYNIVLAI
+82 IMRFYNIALAI

-131 SIWFVL
+131 SVWFVL

-144 LLVWVITKLLNSTYC
+144 LLVWIITKLLNNTYC
-159 KLNKVKRLFPVTM
+159 KPNKVKRVFPVTLL
-172 FFVLLIAP
+172 FVLLMAP

-230 QYNYFEEQ
+230 QYNYFDEQ
-238 ERALL
+238 ERELL
-243 FNGLYSTTDSD
+243 FNGLYSTTGSD
-254 TPKLLKTSCPN
+254 TPKLLNTERPN
-265 ILIILMEGFGGDFLS
+265 VLIILMEGFGGDFLS
-280 SISGLQNVAPNL
+280 SISGLQDVAPNL
-292 DSLATQ
+292 DSLAAQ

-355 DFFYGGDINFTNMK
+355 DFFYGGDINFTNMQ

-382 DTDFSAAERQ
+382 DTDFSVAERQ

-402 TFSALLEKLKNSE
+402 TFSALLEKLKNRE

-425 LSSHEPFQV
+425 LSSHEPFKV

-451 SCIGALLDSL
+451 SCIGAFVDSL
-461 KQTALWEDL
+461 KQTALWENT

-484 TGFKSAPHVHH
+484 TGFKSAPHAHH
-495 IPVIWIGGAVKQPV
+495 IPVIWTGGAVKQPV

-516 QTDVAATLLAQM
+516 QTDMAATLLAQM
-528 DIDHSDFLFSRN
+528 KIDFSDFLFSRN
-540 VLSEQYKD
+540 VLSEQYND

-569 YDNAAGKVL
+569 YDNAAGKVQ
-578 ENMGNGTVE
+578 ENMGNGTAE

-604 DDLEAR
+604 DDLDAR

>member
-31 SNQNGTLS
+31 SGQKGTLS
-39 LRDYVDVMYHA
+39 RRDYVDVMYHA
-50 LPVDLSCAGY
+50 LPVDLSCAAY
-60 FLVIPLLLII
+60 FLIIPLLLII
-70 LSIWWNNLPLRA
+70 VSIWWNNFPLRA
-82 IMRVYNIVLAI
+82 IMRFYNIVLAI

-131 SIWFVL
+131 SVWFVL

-144 LLVWVITKLLNSTYC
+144 LLVWLITKLLNNTYC
-159 KLNKVKRLFPVTM
+159 KPNMVKRVFPVTLL
-172 FFVLLIAP
+172 FVLLMAP

-230 QYNYFEEQ
+230 QYNYFDEH
-238 ERALL
+238 ERELL
-243 FNGLYSTTDSD
+243 FNGLYSTTGSD
-254 TPKLLKTSCPN
+254 TPKLLNTERPN
-265 ILIILMEGFGGDFLS
+265 VLIILMEGFGGDFLS
-280 SISGLQNVAPNL
+280 SISGLQDVAPNL
-292 DSLATQ
+292 DSLAAQ

-355 DFFYGGDINFTNMK
+355 DFFYGGDINFTNMQ

-382 DTDFSAAERQ
+382 DTDFSVAERQ

-402 TFSALLEKLKNSE
+402 TFSALLEKLKNRE

-425 LSSHEPFQV
+425 LSSHEPFKV

-451 SCIGALLDSL
+451 SCIGAFVDSL
-461 KQTALWEDL
+461 KQTALWENT

-484 TGFKSAPHVHH
+484 TGFKSAPHAHH
-495 IPVIWIGGAVKQPV
+495 IPVIWTGGAVKQPA

-528 DIDHSDFLFSRN
+528 KIDFSDFLFSRN
-540 VLSEQYKD
+540 VLSEQYND

-569 YDNAAGKVL
+569 YDNAAGKVQ
-578 ENMGNGTVE
+578 ENMGNGTAE

-604 DDLEAR
+604 DDLDAR

>member
-31 SNQNGTLS
+31 SGQKGTLS

-50 LPVDLSCAGY
+50 LPVDLSCAAY
-60 FLVIPLLLII
+60 FLIIPLLLII
-70 LSIWWNNLPLRA
+70 VSIWWNNFPLRA
-82 IMRVYNIVLAI
+82 IMRFYNIALAI

-131 SIWFVL
+131 SVWFVL

-144 LLVWVITKLLNSTYC
+144 LLVWIITKLLNNTYC
-159 KLNKVKRLFPVTM
+159 KPNKVKRVFPVTLL
-172 FFVLLIAP
+172 FVLLMAP

-230 QYNYFEEQ
+230 QYNYFDEH
-238 ERALL
+238 EREHL
-243 FNGLYSTTDSD
+243 FNGLYTTTDSD
-254 TPKLLKTSCPN
+254 TPKLLNTERPN
-265 ILIILMEGFGGDFLS
+265 VLIILMEGFGGDFLS
-280 SISGLQNVAPNL
+280 SISGLQDVAPNL
-292 DSLATQ
+292 DSLAAQ

-355 DFFYGGDINFTNMK
+355 DFFYGGDINFTNMQ

-382 DTDFSAAERQ
+382 DTDFSVAERQ

-402 TFSALLEKLKNSE
+402 TFSALLEKLKNRE

-425 LSSHEPFQV
+425 LSSHEPFKV

-451 SCIGALLDSL
+451 SCIGAFVDSL
-461 KQTALWEDL
+461 KQTALWENT

-484 TGFKSAPHVHH
+484 TGFKSAPHAHH
-495 IPVIWIGGAVKQPV
+495 IPVIWTGGAVKQPV

-516 QTDVAATLLAQM
+516 QTDMAATLLAQM
-528 DIDHSDFLFSRN
+528 KIDFSDFLFSRN
-540 VLSEQYKD
+540 VLSEQYND

-569 YDNAAGKVL
+569 YDNAAGKVQ
-578 ENMGNGTVE
+578 ENMGNGTAE
-587 QNLNREN
+587 QNLNRES

-604 DDLEAR
+604 DDLDAR

>member
-70 LSIWWNNLPLRA
+70 LSIWWSNLPLRA

-131 SIWFVL
+131 SVWFVL

-280 SISGLQNVAPNL
+280 SISGLQDVAPNL

-355 DFFYGGDINFTNMK
+355 DFFYGGDINFTNMQ

-451 SCIGALLDSL
+451 SCIGAFVDSL

-495 IPVIWIGGAVKQPV
+495 IPVIWTGGAVKQPV

>member
-31 SNQNGTLS
+31 SGQKGTLS

-50 LPVDLSCAGY
+50 LPVDLSCAAY
-60 FLVIPLLLII
+60 FLIIPLLLII
-70 LSIWWNNLPLRA
+70 VSIWWNNFPLRA
-82 IMRVYNIVLAI
+82 IMRFYNIALAI

-131 SIWFVL
+131 SVWFVL

-144 LLVWVITKLLNSTYC
+144 LLVWIITKLLNNTYC
-159 KLNKVKRLFPVTM
+159 KPNMVKRVFPVTLL
-172 FFVLLIAP
+172 FVLLMAP

-230 QYNYFEEQ
+230 QYNYFDEH
-238 ERALL
+238 ERELL

-254 TPKLLKTSCPN
+254 TPKLLNTERPN
-265 ILIILMEGFGGDFLS
+265 VLIILMEGFGGDFLS
-280 SISGLQNVAPNL
+280 SISGLQDVAPNL
-292 DSLATQ
+292 DSLAAQ

-355 DFFYGGDINFTNMK
+355 DFFYGGDINFTNMQ

-402 TFSALLEKLKNSE
+402 TFSALLEKLKHRE

-451 SCIGALLDSL
+451 SCIGAFVDSL
-461 KQTALWEDL
+461 KQTALWENT

-484 TGFKSAPHVHH
+484 TGFKSAPHAHH
-495 IPVIWIGGAVKQPV
+495 IPVIWTGGAVKQPV

-528 DIDHSDFLFSRN
+528 EIDFSDFLFSRN
-540 VLSEQYKD
+540 VLSEQYND

-569 YDNAAGKVL
+569 YDNAAGKVQ
-578 ENMGNGTVE
+578 ENMGNGTAE

-604 DDLEAR
+604 DDLDAR

>member
-31 SNQNGTLS
+31 SGQKGTLS

-50 LPVDLSCAGY
+50 LPVDLSCAAY
-60 FLVIPLLLII
+60 FLIIPLLLII
-70 LSIWWNNLPLRA
+70 VSIWWNNFPLRA
-82 IMRVYNIVLAI
+82 IMRFYNIVLAI

-131 SIWFVL
+131 SVWFVL

-144 LLVWVITKLLNSTYC
+144 LLVWIITKLLNNTYC
-159 KLNKVKRLFPVTM
+159 KPNKVKRVFPVTLL
-172 FFVLLIAP
+172 FVLLMAP

-230 QYNYFEEQ
+230 QYNYFDEH
-238 ERALL
+238 ERELL
-243 FNGLYSTTDSD
+243 FNGLYSTTGSD
-254 TPKLLKTSCPN
+254 TPKLLNTERPN
-265 ILIILMEGFGGDFLS
+265 VLIILMEGFGGDFLS
-280 SISGLQNVAPNL
+280 SISGLQDVAPNL
-292 DSLATQ
+292 DSLAAQ

-355 DFFYGGDINFTNMK
+355 DFFYGGDINFTNMQ

-382 DTDFSAAERQ
+382 DTDFSVAERQ

-402 TFSALLEKLKNSE
+402 TFSALLEKLKNRE

-425 LSSHEPFQV
+425 LSSHEPFKV

-451 SCIGALLDSL
+451 SCIGAFVDSL
-461 KQTALWEDL
+461 KQTALWENT

-484 TGFKSAPHVHH
+484 TGFKSAPHAHH
-495 IPVIWIGGAVKQPV
+495 IPVIWTGGAVKQPA

-516 QTDVAATLLAQM
+516 QTDIAATLLAQM
-528 DIDHSDFLFSRN
+528 EIDFSDFLFSRN
-540 VLSEQYKD
+540 VLSEQYND

-569 YDNAAGKVL
+569 YDNAAGKVQ

-604 DDLEAR
+604 DDLDAR

>member
-16 MAIFIVEKPLFMLYA
+16 MAIFIVEKPLFMFYA
-31 SNQNGTLS
+31 SGQKGTLS

-50 LPVDLSCAGY
+50 LPVDLSCAAY
-60 FLVIPLLLII
+60 FLIIPLLLII
-70 LSIWWNNLPLRA
+70 VSIWWNNLPLRNV
-82 IMRVYNIVLAI
+82 MRVYNIALAI

-131 SIWFVL
+131 SVWFVL

-144 LLVWVITKLLNSTYC
+144 LLVWIITKLLNNTYC
-159 KLNKVKRLFPVTM
+159 KPNKVKRVFPVTLL
-172 FFVLLIAP
+172 FVLLMAP

-230 QYNYFEEQ
+230 QYNYFDEQ
-238 ERALL
+238 ERELL
-243 FNGLYSTTDSD
+243 FNGLYSTPDSD
-254 TPKLLKTSCPN
+254 TPKLLNTERPN
-265 ILIILMEGFGGDFLS
+265 VLIILMEGFGGDFLS
-280 SISGLQNVAPNL
+280 SISGLQDVAPNL
-292 DSLATQ
+292 DSLAAQ

-355 DFFYGGDINFTNMK
+355 DFFYGGDINFTNMQ

-382 DTDFSAAERQ
+382 DTDFSVAERQ

-402 TFSALLEKLKNSE
+402 TFSALLETLKNRE

-425 LSSHEPFQV
+425 LSSHEPFKV

-451 SCIGALLDSL
+451 SCIGAFVDSL
-461 KQTALWEDL
+461 KQTALWENT

-484 TGFKSAPHVHH
+484 TGFKSAPHAHH
-495 IPVIWIGGAVKQPV
+495 IPVIWTGGAVNQPA

-528 DIDHSDFLFSRN
+528 KIDFSDFLFSRN
-540 VLSEQYKD
+540 VLSEQYND

-569 YDNAAGKVL
+569 YDNAAGKVQ
-578 ENMGNGTVE
+578 ENMGNGTAE

-604 DDLEAR
+604 DDLDAR

>member
-1 MQKRLLY
+1 MYKRLLY

-31 SNQNGTLS
+31 SNQKGTLS
-39 LRDYVDVMYHA
+39 LRDYLDVMYHA

-60 FLVIPLLLII
+60 FVVIPLLLII
-70 LSIWWNNLPLRA
+70 VSIWWNNFPLRA
-82 IMRVYNIVLAI
+82 IMRFYNIVLAI

-144 LLVWVITKLLNSTYC
+144 LLVWVITKLLNNTYC
-159 KLNKVKRLFPVTM
+159 KPNKVVRVVPVTL
-172 FFVLLIAP
+172 FFVLLMAP

-230 QYNYFEEQ
+230 QYNYFAEEK
-238 ERALL
+238 RAELADSL
-243 FNGLYSTTDSD
+243 FNVSDSETLQLLNTDR
-254 TPKLLKTSCPN
+254 PN
-265 ILIILMEGFGGDFLS
+265 ILIVLMEGFGGDFLS
-280 SISGLQNVAPNL
+280 SISGLQDVAPNL
-292 DSLATQ
+292 DSLAMQ

-355 DFFYGGDINFTNMK
+355 DFFYGGDINFTNMQ

-402 TFSALLEKLKNSE
+402 TFSALLEKLKHRE

-451 SCIGALLDSL
+451 SCIGAFVDSL
-461 KQTALWEDL
+461 KQTALWENT

-495 IPVIWIGGAVKQPV
+495 IPVIWTGGAVKQPI

-528 DIDHSDFLFSRN
+528 NIDHSDFLFSRN
-540 VLSEQYKD
+540 VLSDGYD
-548 QFAFYTFV
+548 DRFAFYTFV
-556 DGFCYIDSTGATL
+556 NGFCYIDSTGTTI
-569 YDNAAGKVL
+569 YDHTAGKVMQ
-578 ENMGNGTVE
+578 NMGGNE
-587 QNLNREN
+587 QTAVRREE

-604 DDLEAR
+604 DDLDAR

>member
-1 MQKRLLY
+1 
-8 LFRYWITL
+8 

-131 SIWFVL
+131 SVWFVL

-254 TPKLLKTSCPN
+254 TPKLLKTSRPN
-265 ILIILMEGFGGDFLS
+265 VLIILMEGFGGDFLS

-355 DFFYGGDINFTNMK
+355 DFFYGGDINFTNMQ

-434 PSNRFEDDIC
+434 PSNHFEDDIC

-451 SCIGALLDSL
+451 SCIGAFVDSL

-495 IPVIWIGGAVKQPV
+495 IPVIWTGGAVKQPV